1 MECYPYYEVA
11 SYTKVGTAIAR
22 NGLYGGHLL
31 KEQREM
37 IKDRGTMKWTA
48 MMLPEHLMLL
58 KEWKQEVFTEPPRER
73 TEWELE
79 ELQQTISRAIVQH
92 NYIMLTIQ
100 EQAHYVQW
108 GGFIQAM
115 NEEELLLETIT
126 TTKHIPLRYIYAA
139 YIEDDGLD

>member
-1 MECYPYYEVA
+1 
-11 SYTKVGTAIAR
+11 
-22 NGLYGGHLL
+22 
-31 KEQREM
+31 M

-92 NYIMLTIQ
+92 NYIMLTIW

-115 NEEELLLETIT
+115 HEEELLLETIT

-139 YIEDDGLD
+139 YVEDDGLD